1 MKKQILLLITL
12 FCLTTIIAENPLE
25 IKIQN
30 GESNFTVQEYFPS
43 FYANQLIKQNPQIQ
57 SISIT
62 EYGQTFGYLNTLGGI
77 GTNFLIEPN
86 KNYEIHTNESITIQ
100 LKY

>member
-1 MKKQILLLITL
+1 MILSATS
-12 FCLTTIIAENPLE
+12 IIAENPLQIE
-25 IKIQN
+25 VPK
-30 GESNFTVQEYFPS
+30 GEYNLTVIEYFPS
-43 FYANQLIKQNPQIQ
+43 IYVSELINNNPEIQ
-57 SISIT
+57 SVSIS

-86 KNYEIHTNESITIQ
+86 RKYEIHTNQTITIS